1 MSEGRPAK
9 GGKGEKPFVFDKT
22 KYRQK
27 KYSHSHKLNDWKKG
41 HKLEAE
47 RKYKKLLRKEEKKET
62 FKQKSN
68 PNLEPLGAE
77 PEQAPAKRQLSG
89 MNKAKNSYE
98 EKVKAKQKAADEVK
112 KNQEDKVAAVKKYK
126 EKKAA
131 KNKALRAVT
140 RRGQPVMAGRMELL
154 LQQIQQQTS

>member
-1 MSEGRPAK
+1 M
-9 GGKGEKPFVFDKT
+9 FDKT

-41 HKLEAE
+41 HKLEAQ

-68 PNLEPLGAE
+68 PNIDPIGTK

-89 MNKAKNSYE
+89 MNKAKKSYE
-98 EKVKAKQKAADEVK
+98 EKVKAKQKAAEEVK
-112 KNQEDKVAAVKKYK
+112 KKQEEKVAAVKKYK
-126 EKKAA
+126 EKKVA

-154 LQQIQQQTS
+154 LQQIQQTS